1 MGRTGLEMFLIRIP
15 SDADFVCFRTAVP
28 KGEDGMDNRLS
39 VLSIIVEDRT
49 SVAKINDYLHEWG
62 EYIVGRMGLP
72 YRERELSVIC
82 VVMDAP
88 GDVTS
93 ALSGKLGMLPGVQV
107 KTVTSKASMPPRK
120 AAQ

>member
-1 MGRTGLEMFLIRIP
+1 
-15 SDADFVCFRTAVP
+15 
-28 KGEDGMDNRLS
+28 MDNRLS

-49 SVAKINDYLHEWG
+49 SAAKINDYLHEWG

-107 KTVTSKASMPPRK
+107 KTVTSKAALPPRK
-120 AAQ
+120 AEQ